1 MGLSRGQWGSVEII
15 GGQLEVSGGHW
26 GSVEI
31 IGAHWRSLG
40 ISGGHWGSVGFS
52 GSLWGPVGVTGA
64 QCAMYIRTART
75 ACREA
80 DQKEPKD
87 KMNKI
92 LDLSSAGF
100 KAKENT

>member
-26 GSVEI
+26 GSLEV
-31 IGAHWRSLG
+31 IGNQWGSLG
-40 ISGGHWGSVGFS
+40 LSGVQ
-52 GSLWGPVGVTGA
+52 WGPVGVSGA

-75 ACREA
+75 ACRED

-87 KMNKI
+87 KMNII

-100 KAKENT
+100 KAKENM